1 MIKKQIAID
10 FGGGFLRIYEKN
22 VGFVFAQPA
31 LIAVEKR
38 GKKYA
43 IVATGDKAEAFQD
56 ENNLLVFSPIAE
68 GVIQSVEYATA
79 LLKRALVTLYPQKH
93 LSGIFAFV
101 AVPSGLDAE
110 EKTKFLKTCANAG
123 LGHLDIADSTV
134 CALLGTDVNP
144 ETPVL
149 MIDLGATKCD
159 FQILKNFEIQKSATL
174 GLGAN
179 SIQNAIIQTL
189 WEDMDLYITPQTA
202 KDIQTN
208 LCSLFSSDAKSLQ
221 ITAIHTKTKEAITKT
236 LMAQKVHPIAKGFFE
251 EVALVA
257 KTMLE
262 ETHPNKVE
270 SIIFSGGLANIT
282 GLEKFMLKHF
292 PNVQIII
299 PQNPENCVL
308 VGLSKLI

>member
-22 VGFVFAQPA
+22 VGFVFGQPA
-31 LIAVEKR
+31 NLAVEKR

-43 IVATGDKAEAFQD
+43 IVATGDKAMQLQD
-56 ENNLLVFSPIAE
+56 ENNVLVFSPLAE
-68 GVIQSVEYATA
+68 GTIQSVEYATA
-79 LLKRALVTLYPQKH
+79 LLRRALLSIYPQNV
-93 LSGIFAFV
+93 LGGISAFI
-101 AVPSGLDAE
+101 AVPAGISAE
-110 EKTKFLKTCANAG
+110 EKTKFLKTCAGAG
-123 LGHLDIADSTV
+123 LRHLDLADSTV

-144 ETPVL
+144 ESPVL
-149 MIDLGATKCD
+149 MVDLGATKCD
-159 FQILKNFEIQKSATL
+159 FQILQNFEIQKSATL

-189 WEDMDLYITPQTA
+189 WEDMHLYITQQTA
-202 KDIQTN
+202 KEIQTN

-221 ITAIHTKTKEAITKT
+221 IPAIHTQTKQAITKT

-262 ETHPNKVE
+262 EYHPNAVAY
-270 SIIFSGGLANIT
+270 IVFSGGLANIA
-282 GLEKFMLKHF
+282 GLEKFMIRHF
-292 PNVQIII
+292 PSVQIVI
-299 PQNPENCVL
+299 PQNPEKCVIT
-308 VGLSKLI
+308 GLAKLI